1 MSETK
6 TSEKTVT
13 VTVMVVKNDGSSTI
27 KRLACS
33 STSKRSSRLR
43 KKPSKALSKAV
54 FG

>member
-6 TSEKTVT
+6 TSEKT